1 MDRPT
6 IAVSAHWHMGPERM
20 EWIAAQNLGMEYSP
34 NPDALDKLSSHVAP
48 FLSAGVPIRYHAFF
62 PHHPLGHVQP
72 EIAVRAFEVH
82 MAAVEAIHQQGGK
95 VITIHIGLDRDQP
108 LDPDRVVKDLAR
120 LVKAASERGITLCL
134 ENLRTGLT
142 SHPET
147 VSAWARASGAMITLD
162 VGHALSC
169 PRVTVGEMTPF
180 DFVDA
185 FQDRIYEA
193 HIYGYEKG
201 HQHNPPQD
209 LTELGPIL
217 DRLLETRCGWWTI
230 ELDSYDDIL
239 STRNLLLEHLGVEES
254 GIRRE

>member
-20 EWIAAQNLGMEYSP
+20 EWIAVQNLAMEYSP
-34 NPDALDKLSSHVAP
+34 NPDALDKLSSHVDP

-72 EIAVRAFEVH
+72 EIAERAFEAH
-82 MAAVEAIHQQGGK
+82 TAAVKAIQQQGGK
-95 VITIHIGLDRDQP
+95 VLTIHVGLDREEP
-108 LDPDRVVKDLAR
+108 LDHERVVKDLTR
-120 LVKAASERGITLCL
+120 LVEAASERGITLCL
-134 ENLRTGLT
+134 ENLRTGLA
-142 SHPET
+142 SRPET

-169 PRVTVGEMTPF
+169 PRVKAGEMTPF

-201 HQHNPPQD
+201 HHHYPPHD
-209 LTELGPIL
+209 LTVLGPIL
-217 DRLLETRCGWWTI
+217 DRLLETPCSWWTI

-239 STRNLLLEHLGVEES
+239 STRKLLLEHLGAEES
-254 GIRRE
+254 GIQNE

>member
-20 EWIAAQNLGMEYSP
+20 EWIAAQNLGLEYTP
-34 NPDALDKLSSHVAP
+34 NPDALDKLSSHVVP

-72 EIAVRAFEVH
+72 EIAEKAVEVH
-82 MAAVEAIHQQGGK
+82 MAALEAIQQQGGK
-95 VITIHIGLDRDQP
+95 VLTIHIGLDREEP
-108 LDPDRVVKDLAR
+108 LDQVQVVKDLTR
-120 LVKAASERGITLCL
+120 LVETASERGITLCL

-142 SHPET
+142 SRPET
-147 VSAWARASGAMITLD
+147 VSAWACASGAMITLD

-169 PRVTVGEMTPF
+169 PRVKAGEMTPF

-193 HIYGYEKG
+193 HIYGYENSQS
-201 HQHNPPQD
+201 HHPPRD
-209 LTELGPIL
+209 MTVLGPIL
-217 DRLLETRCGWWTI
+217 DRILETQCTWWTI
-230 ELDSYDDIL
+230 ELDGYDDIL
-239 STRNLLLEHLGVEES
+239 STRKLLLEHLGAEEN
-254 GIRRE
+254 GIRRG